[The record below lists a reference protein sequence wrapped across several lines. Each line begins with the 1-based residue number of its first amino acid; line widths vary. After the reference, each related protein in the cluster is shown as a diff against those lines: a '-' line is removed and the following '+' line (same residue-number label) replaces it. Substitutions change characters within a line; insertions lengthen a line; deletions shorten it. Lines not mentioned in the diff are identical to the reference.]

1 MTWGGRP
8 GLQEVELDVVASP
21 VEPALRLNLEASA
34 EADKDGLSLG
44 ESQSRKESTPHL
56 LRISSAS
63 KPGLTSILLCLCGEL
78 SHSSEKDGPVSL
90 EDGLFV
96 IKLIIVLL
104 SKIFRF

>member
-1 MTWGGRP
+1 MVTTWGGRP

-21 VEPALRLNLEASA
+21 VEPALRLNLEAST

-63 KPGLTSILLCLCGEL
+63 KPRTNLDPALLVWRVKSFIREGWTSLPQGWAFCHKADYCITL
-78 SHSSEKDGPVSL
+78 
-90 EDGLFV
+90 
-96 IKLIIVLL
+96 
-104 SKIFRF
+104 